1 MSRQALLT
9 AAAASFAALGA
20 APASSEAPTTLAGRL
35 AARDAKLLTKP
46 PGMLAPAEAAF
57 PDWLEGDWRASLEFS
72 GYELP
77 AKDAISREALFAEG
91 NVPGFQKCSIAL
103 IPDVGK
109 EGVSFDMR
117 FARDKAGIVRED
129 RAANLRSSIRG
140 GLGYDAIDRIDYKDD
155 PMLPNPFGVNPNRL
169 KLVFA
174 PGLTNNAERIEL
186 FVEAREFEQ
195 PSADIFV
202 MSEALRQ
209 ITFSASTKAGV
220 ARQVNGE
227 YCHFFSYRR
236 KGEGDVIGN
245 ILTVAYADALQLERF
260 FVKVGPSRPLII
272 FSHQLRL
279 TKAST

>member
-1 MSRQALLT
+1 M
-9 AAAASFAALGA
+9 ASDSA
-20 APASSEAPTTLAGRL
+20 T
-35 AARDAKLLTKP
+35 
-46 PGMLAPAEAAF
+46 APAEAAF

-129 RAANLRSSIRG
+129 RVANLRSSIRG
-140 GLGYDAIDRIDYKDD
+140 GLGYDAIERIDYKDD

-186 FVEAREFEQ
+186 FVTSRETEQ
-195 PSADIFV
+195 PSPDLFI
-202 MSEALRQ
+202 MSEGLRQ
-209 ITFSASTKAGV
+209 VTFSASTKAGV

-227 YCHFFSYRR
+227 VRAPGVPSIPVLQSP
-236 KGEGDVIGN
+236 DVLSSLPN
-245 ILTVAYADALQLERF
+245 VL
-260 FVKVGPSRPLII
+260 
-272 FSHQLRL
+272 
-279 TKAST
+279 ASTLSLSPC